1 MVNMTKPTVSAI
13 SLMYVISSMLN
24 FHSFFVFSFVK
35 IIKNNETKPKTI
47 AKVNGP

>member
-13 SLMYVISSMLN
+13 SLIYVISSMLN
-24 FHSFFVFSFVK
+24 FILSLFFSFVK
-35 IIKNNETKPKTI
+35 IIKNKATKPKTI